1 MQVGINQF
9 SNGKKITSAEN
20 LRSRASDEIVPFRE
34 FIIKDDTSALL
45 WFVRF
50 FNGSF
55 RFIRSLIYC
64 SDNGES
70 FLCDGSLCSRSC
82 ILNGQEWC
90 ATPTSWN
97 WSKHAMLYRIV
108 FGAIWRVMYHD
119 DIYPYGWSQLHQSL
133 FYYMVRTCI
142 RTATITENTDCVGI
156 WVFPL

>member
-1 MQVGINQF
+1 MFFRRLLCSCSGQWVLLCIRLWYRRF
-9 SNGKKITSAEN
+9 YPSAKFL
-20 LRSRASDEIVPFRE
+20 LRRYRHQTDLRP
-34 FIIKDDTSALL
+34 
-45 WFVRF
+45 
-50 FNGSF
+50 F

-108 FGAIWRVMYHD
+108 FGAIWRVMYND